1 MIPNID
7 LIGQTEDGKD
17 AIGQI
22 IKKETKNS
30 LYAEVTSIS
39 QREIDA
45 GGQSGHKR
53 ELRFTVW
60 AFEYHGEEILDYNGV
75 RYYIYRTYIR
85 DDGHIELYTE
95 RRMGNNG

>member
-30 LYAEVTSIS
+30 VYAEVTSIS

-60 AFEYHGEEILDYNGV
+60 TFEYHGEEILDYNGV